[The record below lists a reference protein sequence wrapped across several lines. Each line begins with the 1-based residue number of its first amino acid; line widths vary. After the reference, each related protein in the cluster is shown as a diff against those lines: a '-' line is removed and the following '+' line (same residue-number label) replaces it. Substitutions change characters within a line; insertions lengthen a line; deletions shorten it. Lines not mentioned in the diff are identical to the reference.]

1 MNALE
6 KVVDVITVT
15 LLMFLLP
22 ILYYG
27 SRQQVAETVMAGQI
41 GKSFLKRISTAGE
54 ITVPVWD
61 ELERELKHY
70 GCTEIV
76 LERERKL
83 YEPAEDGTVW
93 ERTYC
98 MTKEK
103 IEERLAEQGRCLL
116 QKGDR
121 MRLVLYQGTVP
132 MVYCESVRTGA
143 TGG

>member
-6 KVVDVITVT
+6 KIVDVITVT
-15 LLMFLLP
+15 SLMFLLP

-27 SRQQVAETVMAGQI
+27 SRQQVAETVMTGQI

-54 ITVPVWD
+54 ITVPVWN
-61 ELERELKHY
+61 ELEREVKHY
-70 GCTEIV
+70 GCTEIA

-98 MTKEK
+98 ITKKE
-103 IEERLAEQGRCLL
+103 IEECMAEEGSCLL

-121 MRLVLYQGTVP
+121 IRLVLYRGSVP
-132 MVYCESVRTGA
+132 MIYCESVRTGA

>member
-27 SRQQVAETVMAGQI
+27 SRQQVSETVMAGQI

-61 ELERELKHY
+61 ELERELKRY

-98 MTKEK
+98 MTKEE

-121 MRLVLYQGTVP
+121 MRLVLYRRTVP